1 MIGGVFDAVAGPMR
15 AAPAERRLLPEGR
28 VAGPMPWVIAIMMFL
43 TVLTAAG
50 GLAMRHAAA
59 TVGADLADRI
69 TVQIV
74 EADPAAR
81 EAQAQAAI
89 AFLRRNT
96 AIASFRRVPAGE
108 MKTLMAPWLGAGGL
122 GDELPLP
129 VLIDAVLAPNAPRD
143 MAALRSALARAAPA
157 ARIDEHGQVLAPL
170 AGLIAALKWLALA
183 LVLLMSIAAAAT
195 VTLAARAAL
204 DTHRGTIDVMHLLG
218 ATDVQIARLFQRR
231 LALDALFGGLIG
243 FVGAGA
249 VVLLIGQRI
258 GGIGSELL
266 GSVTLPAGAWLLL
279 LALPALGAFLAMLVA
294 RFTVLAALRRIL

>member
-1 MIGGVFDAVAGPMR
+1 MIGGAIDAVTGTLR
-15 AAPAERRLLPEGR
+15 VAPAERRLLPEGR

-59 TVGADLADRI
+59 TIGADLADRI

-81 EAQAQAAI
+81 ESQAQAAI
-89 AFLRRNT
+89 AFLRRAT
-96 AIASFRRVPAGE
+96 GVASIRRVPNAE
-108 MKTLMAPWLGAGGL
+108 MKTLLQPWLGDAGL

-129 VLIDAVLAPNAPRD
+129 VLIDAVLRTGVRRD
-143 MAALRSALARAAPA
+143 VAALQGGLARVAPA
-157 ARIDEHGQVLAPL
+157 ARLDEHRAVLAPL

-204 DTHRGTIDVMHLLG
+204 DTHRAAIDVMHLLG

-243 FVGAGA
+243 LAAAGLVILA
-249 VVLLIGQRI
+249 IGQRI
-258 GGIGSELL
+258 SGIGSELL
-266 GSVTLPAGAWLLL
+266 GTVTLPVAAWLLL
-279 LALPALGAFLAMLVA
+279 LALPLAGAIVAMLSA